1 MRYTS
6 AYSSTRHDPSNSQLI
21 LEVALKD
28 LRPGDV
34 LETLAAGMQ
43 WKVGVWF
50 RLTLLYVIKTLK
62 N

>member
-6 AYSSTRHDPSNSQLI
+6 AYSSTRNDRSNSQLI

-50 RLTLLYVIKTLK
+50 RLTLL
-62 N
+62 

>member
-1 MRYTS
+1 MLRREMTQ
-6 AYSSTRHDPSNSQLI
+6 AYQLI

-43 WKVGVWF
+43 WKVGVRF
-50 RLTLLYVIKTLK
+50 RLTLLWLK
-62 N
+62 HCKKL